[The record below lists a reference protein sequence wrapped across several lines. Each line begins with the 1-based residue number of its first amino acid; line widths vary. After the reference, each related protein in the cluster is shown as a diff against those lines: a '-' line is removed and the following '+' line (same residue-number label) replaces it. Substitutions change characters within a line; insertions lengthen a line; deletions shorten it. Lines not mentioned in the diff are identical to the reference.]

1 MEQRLSLDMS
11 LLRRY
16 DVSGPRYTSYPTA
29 LQFSEGVG
37 ADAYFAAVAAGNE
50 AFMPRPLSLY
60 VHIPFCR
67 TVCFYCGCNK
77 VITANYDRAVSYLQR
92 LQAEIAMQAG
102 RFDPDRR
109 LQQLH
114 FGGGTPTYLND
125 DDMVALL
132 STINDA
138 FPVDKGPGREFSIE
152 IDPRTTD
159 PARIRLLAELG
170 FNRMSLGVQDFDPA
184 VQAAVNRVQSVEQ
197 TRAVI
202 DAGREVGFRSTNLDL
217 IYGLPKQSVA
227 SFEATL
233 ETVLSMRPERL
244 AVYNYAHMPHLFKV
258 QRQIRAADLP
268 DPEEKLAI
276 LELTIRRLLEAG
288 YVYIGLDHFAL
299 PDDELARAQ
308 RDGGLH
314 RNFQGYST
322 RAECDLIGV
331 GASAISKIGDAYFQN
346 HKDLSDYQQS
356 VDAGD
361 LAVARGCLMSADDRL
376 RRDVIMAL
384 MCHSQV
390 RFADIESRH
399 RIVFRQYFA
408 QDLERLRPLAEDGLV
423 ELGSDRISVT
433 PRGRLLLRN
442 VGMAFDA
449 YVHHEQ
455 GQQRRFSRVI

>member
-1 MEQRLSLDMS
+1 MEQRLTLDMS

-29 LQFSEGVG
+29 LQFTPEVG
-37 ADAYFAAVAAGNE
+37 ADAYRSAVAAANE
-50 AFMPRPLSLY
+50 DFLPKPLSLY

-77 VITANYDRAVSYLQR
+77 VITANYQRAASYLHR
-92 LQAEIAMQAG
+92 LRAEIHRQA
-102 RFDPDRR
+102 RLVAADRP

-114 FGGGTPTYLND
+114 FGGGTPTYLD
-125 DDMVALL
+125 DDDLVALL
-132 STINDA
+132 GTINAA
-138 FPVDKGPGREFSIE
+138 FSAVRGPEREFSIE

-159 PARIRLLAELG
+159 AARVALLAQLG
-170 FNRMSLGVQDFDPA
+170 FNRMSLGVQDFNPA
-184 VQAAVNRVQSVEQ
+184 VQRAVNRIQSVEQ

-202 DAGREVGFRSTNLDL
+202 EAGREAGFRSTNLDL
-217 IYGLPKQSVA
+217 IYGLPLQSVA

-233 ETVLSMRPERL
+233 DTVLEMRPERL

-268 DPEEKLAI
+268 GPEEKLAI
-276 LELTIRRLLEAG
+276 LAMTIRRLLDAG
-288 YVYIGLDHFAL
+288 YVYVGMDHFAL

-308 RDGGLH
+308 REGGLH

-346 HKDLSDYQQS
+346 HKDLGEYQAAI
-356 VDAGD
+356 DAGG
-361 LAVARGCLMSADDRL
+361 LAVHRGVLLGADDLL

-384 MCHSQV
+384 MCHSQIL
-390 RFADIESRH
+390 FADIERTH
-399 RIVFRQYFA
+399 RIIFRQYFA
-408 QDLERLRPLAEDGLV
+408 EELERLQSLADDALV
-423 ELGSDRISVT
+423 EITAEGIYVT

-442 VGMAFDA
+442 IGMVFDA
-449 YVHHEQ
+449 YAHA
-455 GQQRRFSRVI
+455 GRDSQRRFSKVI